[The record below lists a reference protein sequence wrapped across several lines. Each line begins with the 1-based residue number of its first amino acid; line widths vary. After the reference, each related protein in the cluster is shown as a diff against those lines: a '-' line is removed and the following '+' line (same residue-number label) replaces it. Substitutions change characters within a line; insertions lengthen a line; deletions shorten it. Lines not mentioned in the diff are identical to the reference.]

1 MAGDFAEEIMVID
14 MDLKQFTVVA
24 TGKMRDC
31 AYKVLKEK
39 VNLLDWQQGGRMP
52 KEELEARLAQA
63 DAVYSAGN
71 VRFTKELLAKAP
83 KLKVVAQAMVGY
95 DNVDLAALFERG
107 ICLGNTPGVLVDA
120 VADLAYALLL
130 DSARRIV
137 QADAHVKA
145 GLWGERKPFGLT
157 SDLAGKTLG
166 IIGMG
171 DIGSAI
177 AKRAQASRMKVIYH
191 NRHQRTD
198 DAQLGVSYVSQAEL
212 LAQADFVV
220 LAVTLNPS
228 TKHLIN
234 KDTLAQMKNGARLVN
249 ISRGG
254 VVDTDALYEALKSGH
269 LAYAALDVTDPEP
282 LPGAHK
288 LLTLPNVT
296 VTPHM
301 ASATVET
308 RDAMAML
315 TVENILAG
323 LQGLPLPAEVKT
335 K

>member
-1 MAGDFAEEIMVID
+1 MENM
-14 MDLKQFTVVA
+14 QNFTVLA
-24 TGKMRDC
+24 TGKMRPC
-31 AYKVLKEK
+31 AYNKLSDT
-39 VNLLDWQQGGRMP
+39 VNLVGWQQGGRMP
-52 KEELEARLAQA
+52 KEEFEAKLAQA
-63 DAVYSAGN
+63 DALFSTGN
-71 VRFTKELLAKAP
+71 MQIDEELLRKAP
-83 KLKVVAQAMVGY
+83 RLKVIAQASVGY
-95 DNVDLAALFERG
+95 DNIDVAACTAHG
-107 ICLGNTPGVLVDA
+107 VAVGNTPGVLVDA
-120 VADLAYALLL
+120 VADLAYGLII

-137 QADAHVKA
+137 KAHEHVRQ
-145 GLWGERKPFGLT
+145 GLWGQRKPFGLT
-157 SDLAGKTLG
+157 SDLAGKVLG

-177 AKRAQASRMKVIYH
+177 AKRAQASKMQVVYH
-191 NRHQRTD
+191 NRRQRND
-198 DAQLGVSYVSQAEL
+198 DAALDVKYLSQEEL
-212 LAQADFVV
+212 LEQSDIVL

-234 KDTLAQMKNGARLVN
+234 AETLSKMKKGARLVN

-254 VVDTDALYEALKSGH
+254 VVDTDALYEALTNGH
-269 LAYAALDVTDPEP
+269 LAYAAMDVTDPEP
-282 LPGAHK
+282 LPGEHK

-323 LQGLPLPAEVKT
+323 LTGKPLPAQVK
-335 K
+335 